1 MSFAPSGSATDRLRG
16 LNPSQREAVLTV
28 AGPLLVLAGA
38 GTGKT
43 RVITY
48 RMAELIAR
56 GVRPDRI
63 LSVTFTN
70 KAAKEMQERAAKLL
84 GKSRGAKPFVST
96 FHSLCVKILRQE
108 IGVLGYPADFT
119 IYDRGD
125 QESAARTALRDI
137 RVPETS
143 LKPADLLGLISQW
156 KMAGVRPSRAGEAA
170 ASDREVLAASAYRRY
185 QNQLKAC
192 AAVDFDDLLL
202 LVDELFARYPDVLA
216 RQQTRFDHVQID
228 EYQDTNGMQFA
239 IVEALVRPHRNIC
252 VVGDDDQSIYG
263 WRGAELR
270 HILGFPKVFPG
281 TKVVRLQDNYRCT
294 AQIIDLANRLV
305 RHNVQRHDKRLV
317 PHKSN
322 EGSVRFAEFPDEQL
336 EAEHIVK
343 EINYLV
349 KQKSLP
355 AGDFAIL
362 FRTNEQPR
370 VFETELRKNRIP
382 YVILGSMSF
391 FDRREI
397 RDILSYLRAI
407 QHPGDDISL
416 LRIVNVPARG
426 IGDTTTQKII
436 ARAVRTK
443 TDFWSAA
450 DSAIAAGEV
459 NKSTAASLAGFR
471 ALLGRYRAAFQAGTG
486 RLSGLVRKLIDEIN
500 YESEVEKQYKDARQQ
515 MMRMGTLDELVDA
528 IVQYESKAERPTIT
542 EFLENT
548 ALGGRD
554 DADDK
559 EDRLAENG
567 VKLMTLHSA
576 KGLEFPRVYLVGL
589 EEGILPHKRSLEDG
603 ESPNIEEERRLAYVG
618 VTRARDF
625 LTVTRA
631 RQRVKWGKPRASIPS
646 RFLFEMREAV
656 PEGEG
661 GMEGTSANDLLDYGV
676 DTEGEPDIEA
686 DDIASETLDKGEPFG
701 TGQGEAPF

>member
-1 MSFAPSGSATDRLRG
+1 MSFPPPRSAADRLRG

-28 AGPLLVLAGA
+28 SGPLLVLAGA

-70 KAAKEMQERAAKLL
+70 KAAKEMQERAGKLL

-143 LKPADLLGLISQW
+143 LKPADLLGIISQW

-170 ASDREVLAASAYRRY
+170 SSDREVLAASAYRRY
-185 QNQLKAC
+185 QNALKAC

-202 LVDELFARYPDVLA
+202 LVDELFARYPEVLA
-216 RQQTRFDHVQID
+216 RQQARFDHVQID
-228 EYQDTNGMQFA
+228 EYQDTNGMQFS

-270 HILGFPKVFPG
+270 HILGFPQVYPG

-294 AQIIDLANRLV
+294 SQIIELANRLV
-305 RHNVQRHDKRLV
+305 RHNSQRHDKRLI

-355 AGDFAIL
+355 ASDFAIL

-397 RDILSYLRAI
+397 RDILSYLRTI

-416 LRIVNVPARG
+416 LRIINVPARG
-426 IGDTTTQKII
+426 IGETTTQKII
-436 ARAVRTK
+436 GRSVRTK
-443 TDFWSAA
+443 TDFWTAA
-450 DSAIAAGEV
+450 ESAITGGEV
-459 NKSTAASLAGFR
+459 TKATAAALVGFR
-471 ALLGRYRAAFQAGTG
+471 ALLDRYRAVFRSGAGK
-486 RLSGLVRKLIDEIN
+486 LSGLVRKLIEEIN

-515 MMRMGTLDELVDA
+515 MMRMGTLDELVEA
-528 IVQYESKAERPTIT
+528 IIQYEDSAENPTLT

-554 DADDK
+554 EQDDK
-559 EDRLAENG
+559 EERLAENG

-576 KGLEFPRVYLVGL
+576 KGLEFNRVYLVGL
-589 EEGILPHKRSLEDG
+589 EEGILPHKRSMEDG

-631 RQRVKWGKPRASIPS
+631 RQRVKWGKPRQSIPS
-646 RFLFEMREAV
+646 RFLFEMREIAPGQDV
-656 PEGEG
+656 SDAPVMEHAGSDEEYDEMEVDDEIDTDDSDAGFGEG
-661 GMEGTSANDLLDYGV
+661 T
-676 DTEGEPDIEA
+676 
-686 DDIASETLDKGEPFG
+686 
-701 TGQGEAPF
+701 GEAPF